1 MFSEPAAVPALLVQR
16 HCQQRRRGGGGLN
29 DLMAAAAPVD
39 LVSLPGLFA
48 LGAQDFPA
56 QQRAAMPLPRALF
69 GRLIAQSPAQWAAF
83 DPHAPFSLS
92 YSAPMPLVFA
102 TDAAGVGELLAH
114 RADARAALRHVGW
127 TAADVAAYASSKLV
141 KLVVFEAPP
150 APPATWDEVL
160 NAALPTVAA
169 AACGP
174 PGAWSPAPAANAR
187 FVRALQE
194 QRSLVVGAGV
204 DSREGDADRSVE
216 AFLKDLDEGRPAWSH
231 ARRVLARVL
240 WLDDLFDGSGRT
252 RKPDGSAGCNEY
264 LVASSAPA
272 DARVAVLEFSVA

>member
-1 MFSEPAAVPALLVQR
+1 
-16 HCQQRRRGGGGLN
+16 
-29 DLMAAAAPVD
+29 MAGAAPAD
-39 LVSLPGLFA
+39 LVTLPGLLA

-56 QQRAAMPLPRALF
+56 QQQRAAAPPPPRALF

-83 DPHAPFSLS
+83 HPHAPFALS
-92 YSAPMPLVFA
+92 YGVPMPLVFA

-114 RADARAALRHVGW
+114 RADARAALRFVGW
-127 TAADVAAYASSKLV
+127 TDADVAAYAGSKLV

-150 APPATWDEVL
+150 ARPATWDEVL
-160 NAALPTVAA
+160 STALPAVAA

-174 PGAWSPAPAANAR
+174 PGAWAPAPAANAR

-194 QRSLVVGAGV
+194 QRSLVIGAAV
-204 DSREGDADRSVE
+204 DSRQWDADRSVE
-216 AFLKDLDEGRPAWSH
+216 AFLRDLDDGRPAWSH

-252 RKPDGSAGCNEY
+252 RKPDGSAGCAEF

-272 DARVAVLEFSVA
+272 DARVAVLEFSAA